1 MKYAIIAALS
11 CAAAWFLIA
20 APRIELAE
28 LNHKH
33 ATDRVAALELLDEQR
48 VELIQS
54 QQLQIIE
61 ITDNEKRNREL
72 LQVIAGQSRAQSRAL
87 KELEQNDQ
95 TIADY
100 LRTGVP
106 ADLGRLYQRPETNDP
121 SAYRQSPSMP
131 ADAVRS
137 AVTGSVAD

>member
-1 MKYAIIAALS
+1 MKYAIIAALA
-11 CAAAWFLIA
+11 CAAAWFLVA

-33 ATDRVAALELLDEQR
+33 ARERVAALELLDEQR

-72 LQVIAGQSRAQSRAL
+72 LQAIAAQGRAQSRAL
-87 KELEQNDQ
+87 EELKSNDE
-95 TIADY
+95 TIAEY
-100 LRTGVP
+100 LRAAVP
-106 ADLGRLYQRPETNDP
+106 ADISRLYQRTETTDP
-121 SAYRQSPSMP
+121 GAYRQSPSVP

-137 AVTGSVAD
+137 AVTGPTAD